1 MHNINSKPEKTQ
13 NLNIYEAITYYY
25 NDLMKIAEREYIK
38 LFHTTDNDSYK
49 DIAHDT
55 IIRMC
60 DIYANVTNL
69 TKNHVLSYYCKA
81 VRTNYIRDLMY
92 AYNKDRDNDDFDE
105 SIYKINESNEDSKID
120 YSIIIYE
127 IEKRFGKDSLEQFS
141 QFIKG
146 YTLREI
152 NQQWNINNADYIVR
166 KIRDF
171 IKENFNGYSLNRR
184 KNKKIVKKQ

>member
-1 MHNINSKPEKTQ
+1 MYNQTPKKAS
-13 NLNIYEAITYYY
+13 NLTIYEAITYYY

-38 LFHTTDNDSYK
+38 LFHDSDSDSYK

-55 IIRMC
+55 MIRMC
-60 DIYANVTNL
+60 DIYGNVSTL

-81 VRTNYIRDLMY
+81 VRTNYIRSLMY
-92 AYNKDRDNDDFDE
+92 SYNKDKDDNEFDE
-105 SIYKINESNEDSKID
+105 SIYRLSEENEDSKID

-152 NQQWNINNADYIVR
+152 NEEWNINNADYIVR

-171 IKENFNGYSLNRR
+171 IKENFSGYSIHR
-184 KNKKIVKKQ
+184 KKKK